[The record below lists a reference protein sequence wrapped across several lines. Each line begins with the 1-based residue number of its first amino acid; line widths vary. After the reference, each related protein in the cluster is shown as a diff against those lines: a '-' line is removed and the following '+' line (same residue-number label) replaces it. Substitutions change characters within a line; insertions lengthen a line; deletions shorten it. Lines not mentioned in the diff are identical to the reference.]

1 MLGEALDLAR
11 PDGILLS
18 LAEYGPHLLPLLPCP
33 PLSPTSREHKPDG
46 YLAALAGLAGR
57 YPCASREEASQ
68 GCGPMRL
75 TSRQKDVLSL
85 ASRGLRNAEIATALN
100 VSPETV
106 KKILSSAYKRLG
118 ATNRAEA
125 VCKFTGRR

>member
-1 MLGEALDLAR
+1 
-11 PDGILLS
+11 
-18 LAEYGPHLLPLLPCP
+18 
-33 PLSPTSREHKPDG
+33 
-46 YLAALAGLAGR
+46 
-57 YPCASREEASQ
+57 
-68 GCGPMRL
+68 MRL